1 MSHVQHVAAGDVITG
16 ISGRK
21 VTKAADLAVSL
32 DDYKVGDKVTLQVRR
47 GAEGSQVGP
56 YVLV

>member
-1 MSHVQHVAAGDVITG
+1 MYGVLWDVAGDVITG
-16 ISGRK
+16 INGRK

-32 DDYKVGDKVTLQVRR
+32 DDYKVGDKITLQVRR

-56 YVLV
+56 R